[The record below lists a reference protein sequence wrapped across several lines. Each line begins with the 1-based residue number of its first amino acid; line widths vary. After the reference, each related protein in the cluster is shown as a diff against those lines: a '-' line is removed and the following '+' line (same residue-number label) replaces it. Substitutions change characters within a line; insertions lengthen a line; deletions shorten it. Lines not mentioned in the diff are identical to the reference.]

1 MKTKFVLL
9 LYYLRRPYT
18 SKKHNFCDLLST
30 HDVHDVHMKITSYL
44 PRPGSASTPSPA
56 VTSAPWSPVG
66 SSGPPTPPP
75 PPAPTPAPTAGP
87 GLASGC
93 PCGPRSRRFTST
105 VSVWPVSAA
114 TSRRRPA
121 WGWWRGAGGRMWCTS
136 TPRRS
141 RAGSWSMVRDRVV
154 PASSGA
160 LQRFTLLH
168 PVFGQQIKS
177 QPRTTLTL
185 TKKVHVIMIV
195 VKCNINGMPSGWKLL
210 H

>member
-1 MKTKFVLL
+1 
-9 LYYLRRPYT
+9 
-18 SKKHNFCDLLST
+18 
-30 HDVHDVHMKITSYL
+30 MKITSYL

-177 QPRTTLTL
+177 QPHTTLTL
-185 TKKVHVIMIV
+185 TKKVHVIMIWNALR
-195 VKCNINGMPSGWKLL
+195 VKTTALIKIINWLWIQKFPLNSFFCNSVYSKCSDQSQRLV
-210 H
+210 